1 MTWKRYTT
9 ARMIGSVMGTEPPKG
24 LANSFLKII
33 AKGKTTL
40 TLLQTSAVDTAP
52 EIMDAF
58 AFECDKQKR
67 LHTEL
72 VSEGYTIA
80 DDPADLAKNIG
91 TVQEIECLCDMWTPR
106 LLCKLYVKGTESLEH
121 SFHLVPLHQLVK
133 WGYVVPQPGTLFKT
147 NFVVGVRRVSDNEFV
162 PALRLPLK

>member
-1 MTWKRYTT
+1 MTGSRKGTKSPTVSSNTT
-9 ARMIGSVMGTEPPKG
+9 KPTT
-24 LANSFLKII
+24 
-33 AKGKTTL
+33 KGKTTV
-40 TLLQTSAVDTAP
+40 TTLQTSAVETAP
-52 EIMDAF
+52 EVMDAF
-58 AFECDKQKR
+58 AFECDKQNR

-80 DDPADLAKNIG
+80 DDPANLSQYVG
-91 TVQEIECLCDMWTPR
+91 TVQEVECLCDMWTPR

-147 NFVVGVRRVSDNEFV
+147 NFVIGVRRVSDNEFV

>member
-1 MTWKRYTT
+1 MITT
-9 ARMIGSVMGTEPPKG
+9 QK
-24 LANSFLKII
+24 
-33 AKGKTTL
+33 
-40 TLLQTSAVDTAP
+40 TSAVETAP

-67 LHTEL
+67 LLTEL

-80 DDPADLAKNIG
+80 DDPANLAQYIG
-91 TVQEIECLCDMWTPR
+91 TVQEVECLCDMWTPR
-106 LLCKLYVKGTESLEH
+106 LLCKLFVKGTESLEH

-147 NFVVGVRRVSDNEFV
+147 NLVIGVRRVSDNEFV

>member
-9 ARMIGSVMGTEPPKG
+9 ARMIGSVKGTKPQKD

-162 PALRLPLK
+162 PAFRLPLK